1 MNRKQK
7 SKIDFFLGGFE
18 EKYENGKDYFVGMS
32 LTFVSGRKEYTGTVR
47 AEDGKLVLS
56 FAGDSVFSSF
66 SELSAE
72 LSETAL
78 KYDAAKI
85 AYAERG
91 ITTVLEADDR
101 NVKVSKKDSPDFVP
115 AQNLKEKSYNINLHK
130 AKELLFALGYT
141 TEDGKLRNDKIR
153 KYNQTDRFIELVKPL
168 FNDGKNLTIVDCA
181 CGKSYL
187 SFVLN
192 YWLWQEKRIK
202 AKFIGLDISEK
213 VIEESKK
220 TAEKLGYS
228 NMEFIK
234 TDLSQL
240 ETSSLD
246 KSTVPD
252 VVISLH
258 ACDVATDMALGY
270 AIRNNAQSI
279 ICVPCCHKELLE
291 QFKNSD
297 IDNLTQNHG
306 VMRARFNAIMTD
318 CIRMLKLEACGYE
331 VSCVEYCSPL
341 DTPKNL
347 LIKALKVSDGNPE
360 KEKEYVEALKSFNVL
375 PSVEIYSRKEY

>member
-1 MNRKQK
+1 MNHKQK

-18 EKYENGKDYFVGMS
+18 EKYENGKDYFLGIS
-32 LTFVSGRKEYTGTVR
+32 LAFTSGRKEYTGEVR
-47 AEDGKLVLS
+47 AEDGKLILS
-56 FAGDSVFSSF
+56 FAGDRAFSSF
-66 SELSAE
+66 AELSAE

-85 AYAERG
+85 GYRERG
-91 ITTVLEADDR
+91 ITTFLEADDR
-101 NVKVSKKDSPDFVP
+101 NVKLSKKETNDLVSAP
-115 AQNLKEKSYNINLHK
+115 QLKEKSYNINLHK
-130 AKELLFALGYT
+130 AKDLLFALGYT
-141 TEDGKLRNDKIR
+141 TEDGKLKNDKIR
-153 KYNQTDRFIELVKPL
+153 KYNQTDRFVELIKPL
-168 FNDGKNLTIVDCA
+168 FTEGKKLTVVDCA

-228 NMEFIK
+228 NMEFIR

-240 ETSSLD
+240 ETSGLD
-246 KSTVPD
+246 KNTVPD

-279 ICVPCCHKELLE
+279 ICVPCCHKEMLDR
-291 QFKNSD
+291 FKNKD
-297 IDNLTQNHG
+297 IDTLTQSHG

-318 CIRMLKLEACGYE
+318 CIRMLKLEACGYD

-347 LIKALKVSDGNPE
+347 LIKAIKVLDRNAE
-360 KEKEYVEALKSFNVL
+360 KEKEYRETIKNFGVF
-375 PSVEIYSRKEY
+375 PSIEIYSRKED